1 MDADLVARAQAGDR
15 LAFERLAVASVE
27 RLNAVAF
34 SILGDVHLGED
45 ATQQALL
52 NIWRDLP
59 GLRDP
64 ARFAAWSYRVVVR
77 ACYSEARRR
86 PNWLPN
92 VMDGRDPEPPAA
104 DGLSHVSD
112 RDELE
117 RGFRRLSIDQRAVVV
132 LHFYADLPL
141 DQVADVLGVP
151 VGTAHSRL
159 NRAMNALRAALAA
172 DARPRTL
179 EPAPERELR

>member
-1 MDADLVARAQAGDR
+1 MEADLVARAQAGDR
-15 LAFERLAVASVE
+15 LAFERLAVASVD

-34 SILGDVHLGED
+34 SILGDVHLAED

-59 GLRDP
+59 GLRDH
-64 ARFAAWSYRVVVR
+64 ARFEAWSYRLVVR
-77 ACYSEARRR
+77 ACYAEARRR

-92 VMDGRDPEPPAA
+92 VMERPAHEPLASDGRGSVA
-104 DGLSHVSD
+104 D
-112 RDELE
+112 RDQLE
-117 RGFRRLSIDQRAVVV
+117 RGFRRLSIEQRAVVV

-141 DQVADVLGVP
+141 DEVAEVLGVP
-151 VGTAHSRL
+151 VGTTHSRL

-172 DARPRTL
+172 DARPPSF
-179 EPAPERELR
+179 EAAAEREL